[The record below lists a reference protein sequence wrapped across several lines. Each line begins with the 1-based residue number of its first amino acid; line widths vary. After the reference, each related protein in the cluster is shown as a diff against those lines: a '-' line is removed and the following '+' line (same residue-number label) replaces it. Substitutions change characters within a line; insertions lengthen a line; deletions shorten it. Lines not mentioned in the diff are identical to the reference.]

1 MVLSGLDF
9 AAIIAILTLIFG
21 ILAKVIGF
29 PDQIRKNYKRKSTEG
44 LSTIFI
50 VIGVIGYTLWT
61 IHGLLRNDWV
71 LVIGQGLGIIVTG
84 IILIQI
90 LYYKNRRKK
99 SKKRRYTLLG
109 N

>member
-1 MVLSGLDF
+1 MESATF
-9 AAIIAILTLIFG
+9 ATIIAFLTVIFG

-29 PDQIRKNYKRKSTEG
+29 PDQILKNYKRKSTEG

-50 VIGVIGYTLWT
+50 VIAVIGYTLWT

-71 LVIGQGLGIIVTG
+71 LVIGQGLGIITTG

-90 LYYKNRRKK
+90 ILYRKK
-99 SKKRRYTLLG
+99 
-109 N
+109 